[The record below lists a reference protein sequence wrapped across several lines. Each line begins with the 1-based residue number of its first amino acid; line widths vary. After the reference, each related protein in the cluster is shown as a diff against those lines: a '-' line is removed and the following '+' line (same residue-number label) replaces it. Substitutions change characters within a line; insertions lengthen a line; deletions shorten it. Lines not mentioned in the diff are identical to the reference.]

1 MSFDYLP
8 IQKESPRIAGN
19 SLQPSIHAKKGA
31 FTLKN
36 RILTLAVSGSL
47 FLVAGFVTDSLA
59 EDVDKGLKLGGS
71 IRGRY
76 EYINYLNDAE
86 GEKKDDRGRFRY
98 RLRLDGKAKV
108 NPNSQFYFRLVSGDD
123 SRSGNVT
130 LGDPKDMAP
139 NALSIRYAALVI
151 TPWAD
156 GKLPGGNGKW
166 SFDFGRVKNPYKWK
180 GHGKDM
186 MMWDGDIS
194 LAGTGTQFSHKLG
207 GSGSFFL
214 QTGYY
219 VIDENSK
226 NDSKDPYMA
235 PIQGGIIFGGDKTTA
250 GVRATYYY
258 MGELDAAFIMRGVD
272 GTDGVTKSGGNI
284 QDGLT
289 GNPDG
294 GNLQVIEAQAFVA
307 TTLGSV
313 PLVLSGGYANNNSA
327 EASVMY
333 DGVGKNS
340 VAYNAGIELGSKK
353 KALLGGIGF
362 YHIEANAFPSQFID
376 SDLLDGYT
384 NREGILFF
392 LARTVMKNTDLGLQ
406 YFRSDAIDKS
416 DALSESV
423 ENSKRNRLQIDMI
436 YKF

>member
-1 MSFDYLP
+1 MN
-8 IQKESPRIAGN
+8 KRIM
-19 SLQPSIHAKKGA
+19 
-31 FTLKN
+31 TLVVGG
-36 RILTLAVSGSL
+36 LL
-47 FLVAGFVTDSLA
+47 FLVSGFVTDSRA

-76 EYINYLNDAE
+76 EYFNWLNDAE

-98 RLRLDGKAKV
+98 RLRLDGKAKI
-108 NPNSQFYFRLVSGDD
+108 NPNSKFYFRLVSGDD

-139 NALSIRYAALVI
+139 NSLSVRYAAMVI

-156 GKLPGGNGKW
+156 GKLPSGNGKW

-194 LAGTGTQFSHKLG
+194 LAGSGTQFSHKLG

-235 PIQGGIIFGGDKTTA
+235 PVQGGIIFGGDKTTV

-284 QDGLT
+284 EDGLT
-289 GNPDG
+289 GDIEG
-294 GNLQVIEAQAFVA
+294 GNLQVIEAQAFFA

-327 EASVMY
+327 EPSVMY

-340 VAYNAGIELGSKK
+340 VAYNAGIEVGAKK
-353 KALLGGIGF
+353 KALLGGIGL

-392 LARTVMKNTDLGLQ
+392 LAKRVMKNTDLGLQ
-406 YFRSDAIDKS
+406 YFRSDAIDKN

-423 ENSKRNRLQIDMI
+423 KNSKRNRLQVDMI

>member
-1 MSFDYLP
+1 M
-8 IQKESPRIAGN
+8 
-19 SLQPSIHAKKGA
+19 
-31 FTLKN
+31 KN
-36 RILTLAVSGSL
+36 RILTFVASGLL
-47 FLVAGFVTDSLA
+47 FLAAGLVSESHAAD
-59 EDVDKGLKLGGS
+59 DDKGLKLGGS

-76 EYINYLNDAE
+76 EYINWLNDAA

-98 RLRLDGKAKV
+98 RLRLDGKAKI
-108 NPNSQFYFRLVSGDD
+108 NPNSQFYFRLVSGTD

-130 LGDPKDMAP
+130 LGSPVDFGPDEI
-139 NALSIRYAALVI
+139 SIRYAALVI
-151 TPWAD
+151 SPWAD
-156 GKLPGGNGKW
+156 GKLPSGNGKW

-194 LAGTGTQFSHKLG
+194 LAGAGTQFSHKLG
-207 GSGSFFL
+207 DSGKFFV

-226 NDSKDPYMA
+226 ENTQDPYMA
-235 PIQGGIIFGGDKTTA
+235 PLQGGIIFGGDKTTA

-272 GTDGVTKSGGNI
+272 GTNGVTSSGGNI
-284 QDGLT
+284 EDGLT
-289 GNPDG
+289 GSADG
-294 GNLQVIEAQAFVA
+294 GNLQVVEAQAFFA
-307 TTLGSV
+307 TGLGSV

-327 EASVMY
+327 KASVMY
-333 DGVGKNS
+333 EGVGKNS
-340 VAYNAGIELGSKK
+340 VAYNFGVEAGSKK
-353 KALLGGIGF
+353 KALKAGIGW

-384 NREGILFF
+384 NREGVLFF
-392 LARTVMKNTDLGLQ
+392 LAKTVMKNTDLGLQ
-406 YFRSDAIDKS
+406 FFRSDAIEFG
-416 DALSESV
+416 DAFSEST
-423 ENSKRNRLQIDMI
+423 ENSKRNRLQIDML